1 MRRRTFIT
9 LTGLATT
16 TPLLAG
22 CTDDDDNGDDDD
34 PDDGDNGMD
43 DNGDD
48 DPDDGDDD
56 NGMDD
61 EETPEDASVM
71 LSDQESEDG
80 MSAVVDEVALPE
92 GGFVAIHDETLLTEE
107 DPIGSNVGVSEYF
120 EAGMHEDVEVDL
132 DREIETEGETLIAM
146 PHMDT
151 NDNEEYDFVTSE
163 GEDDGPYTDDDEAVV
178 DDAEVT
184 VADEE

>member
-1 MRRRTFIT
+1 MRRRKFIA

-22 CTDDDDNGDDDD
+22 CTDDDD
-34 PDDGDNGMD
+34 

-48 DPDDGDDD
+48 DLDNGDDDLDNGDDD
-56 NGMDD
+56 NGIDD

-71 LSDQESEDG
+71 LSEQESEGD
-80 MSAVVDEVALPE
+80 MSVVVDEVALPE

-107 DPIGSNVGVSEYF
+107 DPIGSNVGISEYL
-120 EAGMHEDVEVDL
+120 ETGTHEDVEVDL
-132 DREIETEGETLIAM
+132 DREIDTEGETLIAM

-163 GEDDGPYTDDDEAVV
+163 GEDDGPYTDDDDEAVV